1 MTDKPR
7 SGPDEIPK
15 ALIETPRRLSFSI
28 VWLVPLV
35 AVLIGGWL
43 TFKALS
49 ERGPTVEITFR
60 TAAGLEAGKTKIKF
74 KDIEVGMVESIG
86 IAKDLSHVTVMAE
99 LEKAATPYLT
109 EQTRFWVVRPRVT
122 AAGVT
127 GISTLF
133 SGAYIGMDPG
143 RSGAPQRKFEGLE
156 TPPLI
161 TSDSPGQRYRLQAE
175 SLGSVGVG
183 SPVYFRSFEVG
194 EVESHELDPDGRG
207 VTIKIFVFDPYY
219 RFITKGTRFWNASG
233 VNLTLDATGVT
244 LDTESLVSIIAGG
257 IAFETFSGNPAQDP
271 AEENAVFT
279 LYRDRLA
286 ATTETFKDKQRW
298 LLYFRDSVRGLT
310 VGAPVEFR
318 GIKIG
323 EVVDIDLVFDV
334 KQTGV
339 SIPVLIAVEPERFRL
354 ADPDTVR
361 PTTPS
366 ERKKVLTRA
375 VANGLRAQLEVGSLL
390 TGARYINF
398 DFHQNVP
405 PARINWVGAVP
416 EIPTLPATRALIV
429 DSLREGLVTLNAT
442 LKQVD
447 ELANNLNAKA
457 TPALTEAL
465 EQSRKTLKAAEDT
478 LHNRSAIGSELRE
491 ALEEVAKAARSIR
504 LLTEYLER
512 QPEALIR
519 GKGDSK

>member
-1 MTDKPR
+1 MTDKSR
-7 SGPDEIPK
+7 SGPGEIQK
-15 ALIETPRRLSFSI
+15 ALIEVPRRFSFSI

-43 TFKALS
+43 AFKALS
-49 ERGPTVEITFR
+49 ERGQTVEITFK

-74 KDIEVGMVESIG
+74 KDIEIGKVESIG
-86 IAKDLSHVTVMAE
+86 ISEDLSHVTVMAE
-99 LEKAATPYLT
+99 LTKGATPYLT

-122 AAGVT
+122 AAGVS

-143 RSGAPQRKFEGLE
+143 RSGDPQRKFEGLE

-175 SLGSVGVG
+175 SIGSVGVG

-207 VTIKIFVFDPYY
+207 VTIKVFVFDPYY

-233 VNLTLDATGVT
+233 VNLTFDATGVK
-244 LDTESLVSIIAGG
+244 LETESLVSIMAGG
-257 IAFETFSGNPAQDP
+257 IAFEAFSDNPAQDP

-279 LYRDRLA
+279 LYRNRLA
-286 ATTETFKDKQRW
+286 ATTKTYKAKQRW
-298 LLYFRDSVRGLT
+298 LLHFRDSVRGLN

-339 SIPVLIAVEPERFRL
+339 SIPVLIAIEPERFRL
-354 ADPDTVR
+354 AQPDTVR
-361 PTTPS
+361 PTELS
-366 ERKKVLTRA
+366 DRKKTLSTA
-375 VANGLRAQLEVGSLL
+375 VANGLRAQLKTGNLL
-390 TGARYINF
+390 TGALYINF
-398 DFHQNVP
+398 DFHRNVP
-405 PARINWVGAVP
+405 PARISWDAAVP
-416 EIPTLPATRALIV
+416 KMPTVPAAFEIIV
-429 DSLREGLVTLNAT
+429 DSVREGLVTLNAT

-512 QPEALIR
+512 HPEALIR
-519 GKGDSK
+519 GKGDSQ